1 LKVAGEEGRFL
12 KTGCVHFKMTKELG
26 LVSPEVGAIKSQ
38 PLNIFLMPAGGVQR
52 AKENRMDG
60 HSMDVSFGITRTT
73 SACRNVKCMEDLE
86 IGG

>member
-1 LKVAGEEGRFL
+1 VAGEEGRFL

-26 LVSPEVGAIKSQ
+26 LVSPEVGGIKSQ

-52 AKENRMDG
+52 AKENRMDE

-73 SACRNVKCMEDLE
+73 SACRNVKCMDSLK
-86 IGG
+86 

>member
-1 LKVAGEEGRFL
+1 MGG
-12 KTGCVHFKMTKELG
+12 
-26 LVSPEVGAIKSQ
+26 IKSQ
-38 PLNIFLMPAGGVQR
+38 PLKIFLTRAGGVER

>member
-1 LKVAGEEGRFL
+1 
-12 KTGCVHFKMTKELG
+12 MTKEMG
-26 LVSPEVGAIKSQ
+26 LVSPEVGGIKSQ

-73 SACRNVKCMEDLE
+73 SAWRNVKCMEDLE